1 MTNPYMWPP
10 RPQQPPRLAAG
21 WARKRY
27 VLPALGIAF
36 TLGIY
41 FGIVLGIVAGASDDG
56 TRTDDA
62 KPAAASPGPTVTV
75 TATAKAKAK
84 PAPTVTATKTV
95 KVTVTAQPSAD
106 NGDDSDNSGTS
117 GGSGAGGQTDVQF
130 GYACSPVGA
139 LAIAEDGRP
148 AKCFRG
154 KDGRARWGYDSNRG

>member
-10 RPQQPPRLAAG
+10 RPQPPRLTPA

-36 TLGIY
+36 VLGIY
-41 FGIVLGIVAGASDDG
+41 LGLGLVAGGSSDS
-56 TRTDDA
+56 TTTDDA
-62 KPAAASPGPTVTV
+62 KPVAASPGPTVTV
-75 TATAKAKAK
+75 TAKAEVK

-95 KVTVTAQPSAD
+95 EVTVTAPPAAGSG
-106 NGDDSDNSGTS
+106 NDSGGGGTS
-117 GGSGAGGQTDVQF
+117 GGSSSGGQTGVQF

-139 LAIAEDGRP
+139 LGTAEDGRP
-148 AKCFRG
+148 AKCFKG

>member
-10 RPQQPPRLAAG
+10 RPQRPPRLAAG

-36 TLGIY
+36 ALGIC
-41 FGIVLGIVAGASDDG
+41 FGIVLGVVAGASDDG
-56 TRTDDA
+56 TRTDA
-62 KPAAASPGPTVTV
+62 ATPAAASPGPTVT
-75 TATAKAKAK
+75 ATAKAK

-106 NGDDSDNSGTS
+106 SDDEDNRGTS
-117 GGSGAGGQTDVQF
+117 GGSGSGGQTDVQF

-139 LAIAEDGRP
+139 LGTAEDGRP
-148 AKCFRG
+148 AECFRG